1 MPQPYPEYV
10 LAKPRTSLAAEREVT
25 AHRPDLLLGR
35 DLVVYV
41 ELERTVELAVL
52 TGVFLA
58 ELDSE
63 DVLAGVGVG

>member
-1 MPQPYPEYV
+1 V
-10 LAKPRTSLAAEREVT
+10 FAKPRTSLAAEREVT
-25 AHRPDLLLGR
+25 ADRPDLLLRR

-58 ELDSE
+58 EFDPE
-63 DVLAGVGVG
+63 DVLSGAGSIA